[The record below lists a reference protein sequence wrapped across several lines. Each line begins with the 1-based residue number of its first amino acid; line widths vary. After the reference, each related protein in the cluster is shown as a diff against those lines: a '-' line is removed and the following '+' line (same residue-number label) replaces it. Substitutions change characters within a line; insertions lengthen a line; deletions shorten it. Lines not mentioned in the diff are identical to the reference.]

1 MSNTIQNIKN
11 NKGLWVGITILEF
24 CQLIVDR
31 KKISGRNGGMWGR
44 LLGKGFGRDR
54 KRNE

>member
-1 MSNTIQNIKN
+1 M
-11 NKGLWVGITILEF
+11 GITILEF